1 MARGWLSL
9 VLLLRFGLLFR
20 IGVFWCSALIPDG
33 DGSANS
39 GTAESSPWATRRLHS
54 DGPGQRYLNGPPRAF
69 RLLVLACTLAFKITR
84 VLVTLQVSD

>member
-1 MARGWLSL
+1 MWISILSQRGDLCDIAQQP
-9 VLLLRFGLLFR
+9 FG
-20 IGVFWCSALIPDG
+20 
-33 DGSANS
+33 
-39 GTAESSPWATRRLHS
+39 SSPWATRRLHS

>member
-39 GTAESSPWATRRLHS
+39 GILVASEDTS
-54 DGPGQRYLNGPPRAF
+54 DEAVGFIGDLCEGK
-69 RLLVLACTLAFKITR
+69 AC
-84 VLVTLQVSD
+84 

>member
-1 MARGWLSL
+1 MHSGGQ
-9 VLLLRFGLLFR
+9 GLLQPHR
-20 IGVFWCSALIPDG
+20 IASHRRSHFG
-33 DGSANS
+33 
-39 GTAESSPWATRRLHS
+39 SSPWATRRLHS

>member
-1 MARGWLSL
+1 KYYCTI
-9 VLLLRFGLLFR
+9 LRTGTTYPYGIASHFG
-20 IGVFWCSALIPDG
+20 
-33 DGSANS
+33 
-39 GTAESSPWATRRLHS
+39 SSPWATRRLHS

>member
-1 MARGWLSL
+1 MLASHRIRSH
-9 VLLLRFGLLFR
+9 FG
-20 IGVFWCSALIPDG
+20 
-33 DGSANS
+33 
-39 GTAESSPWATRRLHS
+39 SSPWATRRLHS